1 MNAEWQFEDV
11 IFAQKE
17 NGEEG
22 LRKLFASFGGPD
34 AGENVFTCHT
44 YSGGAEGGAVE
55 WTWHAKHASE
65 FMGVDAKG
73 KKTTVQGVSIL
84 TFKNGKIA

>member
-11 IFAQKE
+11 IFAHKE
-17 NGEEG
+17 NGKEG

-55 WTWHAKHASE
+55 WT
-65 FMGVDAKG
+65 
-73 KKTTVQGVSIL
+73 
-84 TFKNGKIA
+84 